1 MWVHP
6 DISES
11 QQWTAV
17 THKKSEG
24 KAKAFSSNVVG
35 IYTRE
40 IKEDVAPLTSSRE
53 EDFALAADIGTPSTS
68 KTRYGMPYL
77 KQ

>member
-11 QQWTAV
+11 QQWTTV

-40 IKEDVAPLTSSRE
+40 TEKDVTSLTSSTE
-53 EDFALAADIGTPSTS
+53 EESPWLLIHVLLPRRRPDLASST
-68 KTRYGMPYL
+68 
-77 KQ
+77 